1 MRVGCLGPQGTFT
14 EEAARRYFVEED
26 VEWSLH
32 PSILDT
38 LEALAAKQ
46 VDRVVV
52 PIENSIEGSVTMTLD
67 SLALNEELFVEAEI
81 IMPIRQ
87 NLLTVVG
94 TNREDI
100 REVWSHPQ
108 ALAQCRHY
116 IHNMGAAVKNFDSTA
131 AAAEKLAESGRT
143 DVAAIGTL
151 LAAENNGLEV
161 LQAGIQ
167 DVHDNF
173 TRFIVVRRIGQT
185 VRSTERTI
193 LQLQFESDQPGALAS
208 VLNVFAGLQLNLSHI
223 QSRPTRKK
231 LGTYQFFLEVEAG
244 WQDERMQKAISIV
257 QTYGHQVR
265 VLGTMNRHYVM

>member
-1 MRVGCLGPQGTFT
+1 MRVGCLGPKGTFT
-14 EEAARRYFVEED
+14 EEATRRYFVEED
-26 VEWSLH
+26 VEWSLF

-38 LEALAAKQ
+38 LSALAEKE

-67 SLALNEELFVEAEI
+67 SLALHEDLFVEAEI

-87 NLLTVVG
+87 NLLAVTG
-94 TNREDI
+94 TKREEI
-100 REVWSHPQ
+100 REIWSHPQ

-116 IHNMGAAVKNFDSTA
+116 IHHMGAAVKNFESTA
-131 AAAEKLAESGRT
+131 AAAAKVAESGRT
-143 DVAAIGTL
+143 DIAAIGTE
-151 LAAENNGLEV
+151 LAAQNNGLVV
-161 LQAGIQ
+161 LHAGIQ
-167 DVHDNF
+167 DVPDNF
-173 TRFIVVRRIGQT
+173 TRFIVVRRAGKT
-185 VRSTERTI
+185 FTSTERTI
-193 LQLQFESDQPGALAS
+193 LQLQFEFDQPGVLAS

-257 QTYGHQVR
+257 KTYGHQVR